1 MLSYPDTVILGF
13 SQPQVVV
20 TYASSGLPV
29 VNAQICISGNNVYTV
44 ANTDQNGNAMLNIT
58 PTSIGELLIAVRG
71 ETVVPFEGTIQ
82 VIAGVENI
90 GLEGD
95 PIVTDLDGNDD
106 GLINPNENCTITFTL
121 KNYGTQLAN
130 NVNAT
135 LSLPDSIN
143 NVQIITTT
151 PVTFGNIGPNQS
163 VTGSPFQFFVKPECP
178 VGLTIPFELD
188 VASYNFKL
196 DLLPG

>member
-1 MLSYPDTVILGF
+1 
-13 SQPQVVV
+13 
-20 TYASSGLPV
+20 
-29 VNAQICISGNNVYTV
+29 V

-58 PTSIGELLIAVRG
+58 PISIGELLIAVRG

-95 PIVTDLDGNDD
+95 PTVTDLDGNDD

-130 NVNAT
+130 SVTAT

-143 NVQIITTT
+143 EVQIITTT
-151 PVTFGNIGPNQS
+151 PVSFGNIGPNQT
-163 VTGSPFQFFVKPECP
+163 VTGSPFQF
-178 VGLTIPFELD
+178 
-188 VASYNFKL
+188 
-196 DLLPG
+196 LLNLNAR